1 MKIGTMDKPVRTYSG
16 GADSGNGLGSGG
28 KRPGGT
34 NPGDEGSAGL
44 EDDDIVRDKSRILTL
59 FLLLVVLM
67 TFGGL
72 IGAYVVIATN
82 NVLEWR
88 PFQLPLPVWISTAL
102 IIVSSFT
109 YHLAQDA
116 VHRRDTDASRRYFVL
131 TSAMGGMFIASQ
143 LLAWLE
149 LVNRGL
155 YVYGNPYAGFFYL
168 FTAIHAVHVLGG
180 IVALGAVTLRTWH
193 STLDLDE
200 VEYRKGLATS
210 VGWYWHFMGALWL
223 VLFVMLGYFK

>member
-1 MKIGTMDKPVRTYSG
+1 MKTGTLDRPVRTYSG
-16 GADSGNGLGSGG
+16 GADSGSGPGTGG
-28 KRPGGT
+28 KRPGGPY
-34 NPGDEGSAGL
+34 PGDEGSAGL
-44 EDDDIVRDKSRILTL
+44 DEDDIVRDKSRILTL

-102 IIVSSFT
+102 IIVSSIT
-109 YHLAQDA
+109 YHFAQDA
-116 VHRRDTDASRRYFVL
+116 VYRRDTDASRRFFVL
-131 TSAMGGMFIASQ
+131 TSGLGGMFIASQ
-143 LLAWLE
+143 LLAWFE